1 MGFSGDGLS
10 CVPLPCNEF
19 SNCNQNARCVLNSR
33 GNYECQCSRGNLHL
47 KNITYF
53 CAISATGSYM
63 QLLIEHEMS
72 I

>member
-53 CAISATGSYM
+53 CAISVANRT
-63 QLLIEHEMS
+63 
-72 I
+72 